1 MAALMVSAL
10 PVLPMAVPASAAAN
24 KTSADAVGGA
34 TASARAQASG
44 EPVEVTADRTEYSI
58 TKANPDGTFT
68 LTQSASPQRV
78 HADDGSWDPVDTT
91 LVRRPDGTV
100 GPKSTVV
107 NLSFSGGG
115 NDAIVKLGSE
125 RGTLRLNWP
134 GRLPEPRL
142 DGAKAVYAEVIEG
155 VDLELTATAEGYREV
170 LVVKSAEAAADSA
183 LERIQLPVSSPDL
196 QVLPGAGGGVRA
208 VDGNGN
214 TVFHGPTGQMWDS
227 SGETAEKGMSSASNK
242 SGDGTSTQLTAVTRL
257 GSGTRTAK
265 VTDTALSTAEMPDPV
280 EYGTQP
286 RSGDVS
292 TVMPVTVTDDA
303 VAVKPDLAL
312 LRGKDTVYPVRID
325 PSVGLSVSERTVLSS
340 DGDKFW
346 QFNGDYGVGRCSVSG
361 PYYCG
366 NNYTNRMY
374 FQFAPSKLSGK
385 NVLDATFRAYETW
398 SFSCS
403 PHWVDLV
410 RTDNISEG
418 TRWPGPKLLDL
429 MGDQNISAGRGNQ
442 CNPDQPDRWVE
453 FNDNSA
459 ESDENLTST
468 VRSYAD
474 GKISRLT
481 LALKAKDESD
491 PDAWKRFDDNAVLQV
506 IYTVQ
511 PGVPT
516 SVGVIPGDGTTAYC
530 KTSSSDPLIV
540 TRLDPMLQARTQ
552 ARVTPRTTDEK
563 GSLQAQFA
571 VERGDDAAWHQVWT
585 GNRPDAGWDPDET
598 LEKLRLSKGADGGLY
613 RLRSRTRS
621 HWTWGGK
628 PGDLYSPYSSW
639 CYFKIDSTAP
649 KAPTVSTGTPY
660 TQCTANLCDGQGGP
674 GVPGSFTFT
683 PNTADK
689 DITGYRWRLLTT
701 SAKDTKEVT
710 GPTAAVTDVT
720 PSLAGTQVL
729 SVEAKDVRN
738 RWGTPAEFLFKV
750 APAMGP
756 TGTWHFD
763 DVLSKP
769 DVRTARDT
777 ATEGIRHD
785 ATLYTSGV
793 EWSNRGRRGPNDYS
807 LWLNDTSDTTARAGY
822 AATDTP
828 AVNSQDS
835 FTLSAWVNLVDTT
848 KDQVVMAAPGTNAS
862 AFTLYYSATD
872 KKWVFQRT
880 AADVKD
886 TPVYVRSLSDAPN
899 PPTKVW
905 THLAAVFDTKKDM
918 DKTNDTIQV
927 FVNGRPQGKPVVL
940 SAVSGAYQP
949 WFANGGLMFGR
960 SLSGGLYGGNFR
972 GGLDEINVWQRVLTS
987 DEIAD
992 ESQLLQD
999 GVPATELVAHW
1010 NTESSVGT
1018 QIQETSGYR
1027 LPNLTVSGSGAR
1039 VDADGATGGNALVM
1053 DGVSGYATLAG
1064 TVVDESGS
1072 FTVSA
1077 RTRLDSEALA
1087 KKPVGYQAQVAAQQA
1102 SAGESSWALWVV
1114 KPAVGVYQ
1122 WKFTRT
1128 AVGADGKVSQSAEV
1142 LGDDAQTDT
1151 WVQVT
1156 GVFDAQEA
1164 WQWTDPADATK
1175 TETRHGRLHLFVN
1188 ESNPPSDD
1196 AAGFAAAQYGTG
1208 ALTVGRGSQ
1217 GGTTGHYLPGSL
1229 QDLRMWTGAMT
1240 ADQISS
1246 QIFGG

>member
-1 MAALMVSAL
+1 M
-10 PVLPMAVPASAAAN
+10 
-24 KTSADAVGGA
+24 
-34 TASARAQASG
+34 
-44 EPVEVTADRTEYSI
+44 TADRTEYS
-58 TKANPDGTFT
+58 TTQANPDGTFT
-68 LTQSASPQRV
+68 LTQSATPQRV
-78 HADDGSWDPVDTT
+78 HSDDGSWGPVDTT
-91 LVRRPDGTV
+91 LVHRPDGTV
-100 GPKSTVV
+100 GPKSAVV
-107 NLSFSGGG
+107 DLSFSDGGS
-115 NDAIVKLGSE
+115 DAMVKLGSE
-125 RGTLRLNWP
+125 QGTLRLNWP
-134 GRLPEPRL
+134 GRLPKPRL
-142 DGAKAVYAEVIEG
+142 DGAKAVYADVFEG

-183 LERIQLPVSSPDL
+183 LERVQLPVSSPDL
-196 QVLPGAGGGVRA
+196 HVLPGTGGGVRA

-214 TVFHGPTGQMWDS
+214 TVFHGPAGQMWDS
-227 SGETAEKGMSSASNK
+227 SGGTVEK
-242 SGDGTSTQLTAVTRL
+242 SGSGASAEAGGSPSTQLTAIARAGVATRL
-257 GSGTRTAK
+257 TKT
-265 VTDTALSTAEMPDPV
+265 TDIAPSVEEEPDPV

-292 TVMPVTVTDDA
+292 TVMAVTVTDGA
-303 VAVKPDLAL
+303 VGVEPDLAL

-374 FQFAPSKLSGK
+374 FQFAPSKLAGK

-403 PHWVDLV
+403 AHWVDLV

-429 MGDQNISAGRGNQ
+429 MGDRNISAGRGKL
-442 CNPDQPDRWVE
+442 CSPDQPDQWIE
-453 FNDNSA
+453 FNDNAA

-468 VRSYAD
+468 VRNYAD

-511 PGVPT
+511 PGVPN

-552 ARVTPRTTDEK
+552 TKVTPRTTDEK
-563 GSLQAQFA
+563 GLLQAQFA
-571 VERGDDAAWHQVWT
+571 VERGDDTAWHQVWT
-585 GNRPDAGWDPDET
+585 GYRPDTGWDPDET

-628 PGDLYSPYSSW
+628 PGDLYSPYSPW

-649 KAPTVSTGTPY
+649 KAPIVSTGIPY

-683 PNTADK
+683 PNAADK
-689 DITGYRWRLLTT
+689 DVIGYRWRLLTT
-701 SAKDTKEVT
+701 SAKGTKEVT

-738 RWGTPAEFLFKV
+738 RWGTPAEFMFKV
-750 APAMGP
+750 APATGP

-763 DVLSKP
+763 DALSKP
-769 DVRTARDT
+769 GVKTARDT

-785 ATLYTSGV
+785 ATLYTAGAG
-793 EWSNRGRRGPNDYS
+793 WSSQGRRGPNDYS
-807 LWLNDTSDTTARAGY
+807 LWLNDTSDMTARAGY
-822 AATDTP
+822 AATETP

-835 FTLSAWVNLVDTT
+835 FSLSAWVNLVDATQ
-848 KDQVVMAAPGTNAS
+848 DRVVMAAPGTNGS
-862 AFTLYYSATD
+862 AFTLYYSATF
-872 KKWVFQRT
+872 KRWVFQRT

-886 TPVYVRSLSDAPN
+886 TPVYVRSLADAAN
-899 PPTKVW
+899 PPMKVW
-905 THLAAVFDTKKDM
+905 TQLAAVFDTKKDT
-918 DKTNDTIQV
+918 DKTNDTIQL

-940 SAVSGAYQP
+940 NAVSSAYQP

-960 SLSGGLYGGNFR
+960 SLSGGLYSGNFR
-972 GGLDEINVWQRVLTS
+972 GGLDEINVWQRALTS

-992 ESQLLQD
+992 EAQLLQD

-1010 NTESSVGT
+1010 NTESSAGT
-1018 QIQETSGYR
+1018 QVQETSGYH
-1027 LPNLTVSGSGAR
+1027 LPNLTVSSNGAK
-1039 VDADGATGGNALVM
+1039 VDADAATGGNALIM
-1053 DGVSGYATLAG
+1053 DGDSGYATTTG
-1064 TVVDESGS
+1064 PVVDESGS

-1077 RTRLDSEALA
+1077 KVRLDSDTLA

-1114 KPAVGVYQ
+1114 KPAVGTYQ

-1128 AVGADGKVSQSAEV
+1128 AVGVDGKVSQSAEV
-1142 LGDDAQTDT
+1142 LGDDAQIGT
-1151 WVQVT
+1151 WAQVT

-1164 WQWTDPADATK
+1164 WQWTDPTDATK

-1196 AAGFAAAQYGTG
+1196 AAGFTAAQYGSGT
-1208 ALTVGRGSQ
+1208 LTVGRGSQ
-1217 GGTTGHYLPGSL
+1217 DGTTGHYLPGSL
-1229 QDLRMWTGAMT
+1229 QDLRVWTGAMT
-1240 ADQISS
+1240 ADQVPS
-1246 QIFGG
+1246 QIFGA

>member
-1 MAALMVSAL
+1 M
-10 PVLPMAVPASAAAN
+10 
-24 KTSADAVGGA
+24 
-34 TASARAQASG
+34 
-44 EPVEVTADRTEYSI
+44 
-58 TKANPDGTFT
+58 ANPDGTFT
-68 LTQSASPQRV
+68 LTQSATPERV
-78 HADDGSWDPVDTT
+78 RADDGSWHPVDTT
-91 LVRRPDGTV
+91 LVHRTDGTV
-100 GPKSTVV
+100 GPKSAVV
-107 NLSFSGGG
+107 DLSFSDGE
-115 NDAIVKLGSE
+115 NDPMVKLGSE
-125 RGTLRLNWP
+125 RGALRLDWP
-134 GRLPEPRL
+134 GRLPKPRL
-142 DGAKAVYAEVIEG
+142 DGAKAVYPDVIEG

-170 LVVKSAEAAADSA
+170 LVVKSAAAAADPA
-183 LERIQLPVSSPDL
+183 LERIQLPVSSTDL
-196 QVLPGAGGGVRA
+196 KVLPGAGGGLRA

-214 TVFHGPTGQMWDS
+214 TVFHGPAGQMWDS
-227 SGETAEKGMSSASNK
+227 SGKLAGKGASNTA
-242 SGDGTSTQLTAVTRL
+242 GNGPSTQLTGIAPVGAGARL
-257 GSGTRTAK
+257 ARATGTTPSA
-265 VTDTALSTAEMPDPV
+265 AEEPDPV
-280 EYGTQP
+280 EDGTQP

-292 TVMPVTVTDDA
+292 TSMPVTITDGS

-374 FQFAPSKLSGK
+374 FQFAPSKLAGK

-491 PDAWKRFDDNAVLQV
+491 PEAWKRFDDNAVLQV

-540 TRLDPMLQARTQ
+540 TRLDPILQSRIQ
-552 ARVTPRTTDEK
+552 SKVTPHTADEK
-563 GSLQAQFA
+563 GSLQAEFA
-571 VERGDDAAWHQVWT
+571 VERGDDTAWHQVWT
-585 GNRPDAGWDPDET
+585 GYRPDTGWDPDET

-628 PGDLYSPYSSW
+628 PGDLYSPYSTW

-649 KAPTVSTGTPY
+649 KAPTISTGTPY

-683 PNTADK
+683 PNAADK
-689 DITGYRWRLLTT
+689 DVIGYRWRLLTT
-701 SAKDTKEVT
+701 SAQGTKEVN
-710 GPTAAVTDVT
+710 GSTAAVTDVT
-720 PSLAGTQVL
+720 PSLAGMQVL
-729 SVEAKDVRN
+729 SVEARDVRN
-738 RWGTPAEFLFKV
+738 RWGTPTEFRFKV
-750 APAMGP
+750 APAIGP

-763 DVLSKP
+763 DSLSKP
-769 DVRTARDT
+769 DATIAKDT
-777 ATEGIRHD
+777 ATEGTRHD
-785 ATLYTSGV
+785 AILHTAGAG
-793 EWSNRGRRGPNDYS
+793 WSSLGRRGLTDCS
-807 LWLNDTSDTTARAGY
+807 LWLNDTSDMTARGGY
-822 AATDTP
+822 AATETP

-835 FTLSAWVNLVDTT
+835 FTLSAWVDLTDTT
-848 KDQVVMAAPGTNAS
+848 QDQVVMAAPGTNAS
-862 AFTLYYSATD
+862 AFALYYSATY

-886 TPVYVRSLSDAPN
+886 NPVYVRSLADAPN
-899 PPTKVW
+899 PPVRVW
-905 THLAAVFDTKKDM
+905 THLAAVFNTKDDT
-918 DKTNDTIQV
+918 DKTNDTIQL
-927 FVNGRPQGKPVVL
+927 FVNGRPQGNPVVL
-940 SAVSGAYQP
+940 NAATSAYQP
-949 WFANGGLMFGR
+949 WASNSGLMFGR
-960 SLSGGLYGGNFR
+960 SLSDGLYGGYLR

-987 DEIAD
+987 DEITD

-1010 NTESSVGT
+1010 NTGSSTGS
-1018 QIQETSGYR
+1018 QIQEISGYKFS
-1027 LPNLTVSGSGAR
+1027 NLTVSGGAKLDQ
-1039 VDADGATGGNALVM
+1039 DAATGNSVLTLDGN
-1053 DGVSGYATLAG
+1053 SGYATMTG
-1064 TVVDESGS
+1064 PVVDESGS

-1077 RTRLDSEALA
+1077 QVLLNSDALA
-1087 KKPVGYQAQVAAQQA
+1087 KKPVGYQAQVVGQQA

-1114 KPAVGVYQ
+1114 KPAVGTYQ
-1122 WKFTRT
+1122 WRFTRT
-1128 AVGADGKVSQSAEV
+1128 AVAADGKVTQSAEV
-1142 LGDDAQTDT
+1142 LGDNAQTDI
-1151 WVQVT
+1151 WEQVT
-1156 GVFDAQEA
+1156 GVFDAHEA

-1175 TETRHGRLHLFVN
+1175 TEYRYGRLHLFVN
-1188 ESNPPSDD
+1188 ESNSPSDG
-1196 AAGFAAAQYGTG
+1196 AAGFTAAQYGSG
-1208 ALTVGRGSQ
+1208 ALTVGRGSK

-1229 QDLRMWTGAMT
+1229 QDLRVWAGAMT

-1246 QIFGG
+1246 QILGD